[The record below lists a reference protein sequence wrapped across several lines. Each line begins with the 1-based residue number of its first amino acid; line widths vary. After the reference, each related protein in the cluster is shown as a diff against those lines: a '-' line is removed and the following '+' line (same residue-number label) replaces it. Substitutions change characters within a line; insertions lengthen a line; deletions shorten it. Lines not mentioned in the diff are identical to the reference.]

1 MISIYVVLY
10 LARYKWFKEELE
22 NDKVFTFFLTL
33 FTIVPL
39 VRIAGLI
46 IGLEAVLNRINMYFF
61 PLLIILVPKF
71 MKCLK
76 KYNHSG
82 WFYTG
87 MYLVGLAYMIFNL
100 LLHDSCGVVPYIF
113 WF

>member
-1 MISIYVVLY
+1 MIAIYAVLY

-22 NDKVFTFFLTL
+22 EDKSFSFFLTL

-61 PLLIILVPKF
+61 SLLIVLVPRF

-76 KYNHSG
+76 KYNHYR
-82 WFYTG
+82 WLYAG
-87 MYLVGLAYMIFNL
+87 MYIAALAYMIL
-100 LLHDSCGVVPYIF
+100 VYSIHDSCGVVPYLF
-113 WF
+113 CF